1 MASQYRLVTKE
12 RYINFVVKAGRKKGA
27 YKVNKKPNLVN
38 IQTLGSCTV
47 FNDEM
52 VVVGVFADMSGAR

>member
-1 MASQYRLVTKE
+1 MPHFTKE
-12 RYINFVVKAGRKKGA
+12 HYINFVVIVDHMMGA
-27 YKVNKKPNLVN
+27 YKLNKKPNLVN

-52 VVVGVFADMSGAR
+52 VVVGVFTDMSGAR